1 MDSTFAGLLLKVVLP
16 LALLVGAGG
25 AWARFDQGIP
35 AAQLRAE
42 IGRLVVNLFAPALL
56 FAVTATTTID
66 QHLLMVPVIVG
77 STTLSAGAL
86 LYLLFFRSR
95 LGRNL
100 SDPTRATLL
109 LCGMFGNVL
118 FMGLPVLGFVFGQ
131 SGERYPVFAD
141 VLATT
146 PLVWTLGV
154 WVATRLGSHHPEQG
168 KGFWHR
174 LLRLPPIWAFVAG
187 MACNALNLPVEPLA
201 RAARFMGQATIP
213 LMIFVLGLAVPWH
226 DLRPNLSVMIAV
238 SIKLAVMPMLALGAL
253 HLAGYTLDEPM
264 LAAVVETAVPTMVLS
279 IVFADLF
286 HLDTRTAALVMGWST
301 LMSILTLPAWLFIL
315 HA

>member
-1 MDSTFAGLLLKVVLP
+1 MDSTFSGLLLKVVLP

-25 AWARFDQGIP
+25 AWARFGQGM
-35 AAQLRAE
+35 AADQLRAE

-56 FAVTATTTID
+56 FAVTATTPID
-66 QHLLMVPVIVG
+66 RHLLMVPAVVG

-100 SDPTRATLL
+100 SDATRATLL

-154 WVATRLGSHHPEQG
+154 WVATRLGSHHPEEG

-226 DLRPNLSVMIAV
+226 DLRPNMPVMVAV

-301 LMSILTLPAWLFIL
+301 LLSILTLPAWLFIL

>member
-1 MDSTFAGLLLKVVLP
+1 MHSTFAGLLLKVVLP
-16 LALLVGAGG
+16 IALLIGAGG
-25 AWARFDQGIP
+25 IWARFGKGVP
-35 AAQLRAE
+35 ADQLRAE
-42 IGRLVVNLFAPALL
+42 IGRMVINLFAPALL
-56 FAVTATTTID
+56 FAVTATTAID
-66 QHLLMVPVIVG
+66 RHLLMVPAIVG
-77 STTLSAGAL
+77 ATTLGAGGL
-86 LYLLFFRSR
+86 LYLLFFKSP
-95 LGRNL
+95 LGRDL

-118 FMGLPVLGFVFGQ
+118 FMGLPLLGFVFGL

-168 KGFWHR
+168 KGFWHT
-174 LLRLPPIWAFVAG
+174 LLRLPPVWAFVVG

-201 RAARFMGQATIP
+201 RAARFMGQPTIP
-213 LMIFVLGLAVPWH
+213 LMIFVIGLAVPWQG
-226 DLRPNLSVMIAV
+226 LRPNLPVMVAV
-238 SIKLAVMPMLALGAL
+238 SVKLVLMPVLALGAL
-253 HLAGYTLDEPM
+253 HLAGLGVDEAA
-264 LAAVVETAVPTMVLS
+264 LAAVVETAVPTMVLA

-301 LMSILTLPAWLFIL
+301 LSSILTLPAWLFIL
-315 HA
+315 HL

>member
-1 MDSTFAGLLLKVVLP
+1 MPCWLAPVGLGHALARALP
-16 LALLVGAGG
+16 A
-25 AWARFDQGIP
+25 D
-35 AAQLRAE
+35 QLRAE

-56 FAVTATTTID
+56 FAVTATTPID
-66 QHLLMVPVIVG
+66 QHLLMVPVVVG

-100 SDPTRATLL
+100 SDATRATLL

-154 WVATRLGSHHPEQG
+154 WVATRLGSHHPEEG

-226 DLRPNLSVMIAV
+226 DLRPNLPVMVAV

-301 LMSILTLPAWLFIL
+301 LLSILTLPAWLFIL